1 MKFFEAKTKTLSH
14 SYLNLLCRFK
24 CSSLIVLELFCLRCR
39 YWISYSKSKCYLLSD
54 SIQLFVFLFVSDWII
69 DSNIIWANK
78 VSHWHLQRYESNLRL
93 KFLEFHWTRNFF
105 LLFGKKSIES
115 INSLHFFV
123 SEFSDAF
130 QKPRIILIL
139 KERDREKVVKK
150 KLRKCYSCDNWV
162 NREEIVSFLFP
173 FHLFLTLSNQILK

>member
-105 LLFGKKSIES
+105 YYLEKNQSNQSIAYISLFQNFLMPFRSLGSFSFSRNEIERRLWKKNLENAILAIIES
-115 INSLHFFV
+115 I
-123 SEFSDAF
+123 E
-130 QKPRIILIL
+130 
-139 KERDREKVVKK
+139 K
-150 KLRKCYSCDNWV
+150 KL
-162 NREEIVSFLFP
+162 
-173 FHLFLTLSNQILK
+173 FHFCFHFIYF